1 MSEGSIGNITA
12 VLYYMFSVISGI
24 IIMFRLLNS
33 QKLSI
38 MFKCLLGS
46 VFGTLEF
53 QWMPIIFAFFM
64 DFTVEAHICALVIQV
79 LVFILV
85 ILKTNGGHGFVN
97 TYKKP
102 MEWKRFLC
110 ENPASI
116 IIFASFVIFAYC
128 LNTHTILLN
137 SDGSLHTGQATY
149 SDMNMH
155 IGFITSI
162 AKQHTFPPEYSI
174 YPGVKL
180 AYPFLSDSISSSLY
194 LLGASLRV
202 AYIIPM
208 LVAVMQV
215 FGGFY
220 CFIKFWFK
228 KGSVAFVA
236 FILFFYDGGFG
247 FIHFLNKVNFSKNF
261 TEFYFTPTSIG
272 DYNYRWAQIIANML
286 IPQRATLFGWAVLF
300 PLLAFLYYAKE
311 NRSIKSFLIAG
322 IMAAGLPMI
331 HTHSFLALGIICV
344 VWLFWD
350 MYKEKESYLL
360 LKLAGIIW
368 VVFFFLLRIYN
379 DKTGLI
385 EKNGFI
391 IMIAGLGIIAVL
403 FVKEIVL
410 CFKNSTIKSYI
421 QTWGVFLI
429 PVILFALPQLLFWTF
444 GQASGDGFLRS
455 HFNWSNAN
463 DNYFIFYLKNIG
475 ITFLIFFP
483 AWVSAKKKELQTASP
498 MLLIFFIAE
507 LVVFQPNE
515 YDNNKLLFVAFVFMC
530 GIVSDFVIKLF
541 EKNWNIILKCALA
554 VSLLFVGVFSSG
566 MTIAREC
573 VSDYELYSKAQVD
586 ATEYIEKNTDER
598 AVFLTGDNHNNAVAA
613 LTGRSIVCGADTFL
627 CYHGINTVERKSE
640 VANMYA
646 DPVGNKELYK
656 KYNVSYIFVSDVETD
671 EFQINFEGL
680 GQIAEKVY
688 DAQNVVIYK
697 CNEL

>member
-1 MSEGSIGNITA
+1 M
-12 VLYYMFSVISGI
+12 
-24 IIMFRLLNS
+24 
-33 QKLSI
+33 
-38 MFKCLLGS
+38 
-46 VFGTLEF
+46 
-53 QWMPIIFAFFM
+53 W
-64 DFTVEAHICALVIQV
+64 
-79 LVFILV
+79 
-85 ILKTNGGHGFVN
+85 
-97 TYKKP
+97 
-102 MEWKRFLC
+102 

-331 HTHSFLALGIICV
+331 HTHSFLALGIICA

-368 VVFFFLLRIYN
+368 VVFFFLLRMYN

-403 FVKEIVL
+403 FVKEIVS

-429 PVILFALPQLLFWTF
+429 PVILFAFPQLLFWTF

-455 HFNWSNAN
+455 HFNWSNTN

>member
-12 VLYYMFSVISGI
+12 VLYYMFFVISGI

-368 VVFFFLLRIYN
+368 VVFFFLLRMYN

-429 PVILFALPQLLFWTF
+429 PVILFAFPQLLFWTF

-483 AWVSAKKKELQTASP
+483 AWVSAKKKEVQTASP

-541 EKNWNIILKCALA
+541 EKNWNIILKGALA
-554 VSLLFVGVFSSG
+554 VSLLFVGVFSSS

-586 ATEYIEKNTDER
+586 AAEYIEKNTAEK

-627 CYHGINTVERKSE
+627 YYHGINTAERKNE

-656 KYNVSYIFVSDVETD
+656 KYNVSYIFVSDVETG

>member
-12 VLYYMFSVISGI
+12 VLYYMFFVISGI

-331 HTHSFLALGIICV
+331 HTHSFLALGIICA

-350 MYKEKESYLL
+350 MYKEKESYVL
-360 LKLAGIIW
+360 LKFAGIIW
-368 VVFFFLLRIYN
+368 VVFFFLLRMYN

-391 IMIAGLGIIAVL
+391 IMIVGLGIIAVL
-403 FVKEIVL
+403 FVKEIVS

-429 PVILFALPQLLFWTF
+429 PVILFAFPQLLFWTF

-656 KYNVSYIFVSDVETD
+656 NIMYHIF
-671 EFQINFEGL
+671 L
-680 GQIAEKVY
+680 
-688 DAQNVVIYK
+688 
-697 CNEL
+697 

>member
-1 MSEGSIGNITA
+1 MSEGIIGNITA
-12 VLYYMFSVISGI
+12 VLYYMFFVISGI

-64 DFTVEAHICALVIQV
+64 DFTVNAHICALVIQV

-85 ILKTNGGHGFVN
+85 ILKTNREQGFIN

-102 MEWKRFLC
+102 IEWKRFLW

-149 SDMNMH
+149 GDMNMH

-174 YPGVKL
+174 YPGIKL

-215 FGGFY
+215 FCGFY

-228 KGSVAFVA
+228 KGSVAFIA

-368 VVFFFLLRIYN
+368 VVFFFLLRMYN

-391 IMIAGLGIIAVL
+391 IMIVGLGIIAVL
-403 FVKEIVL
+403 FVKEIVS

-429 PVILFALPQLLFWTF
+429 PVILFAFPQLLFWTF

-541 EKNWNIILKCALA
+541 EKNWNIILKGALA
-554 VSLLFVGVFSSG
+554 VSLLFVGVFSSS

-586 ATEYIEKNTDER
+586 AAEYIEKNTAEK

-627 CYHGINTVERKSE
+627 YYHGINTAERKNE

-656 KYNVSYIFVSDVETD
+656 KYNVSYIFVSDVETG

>member
-1 MSEGSIGNITA
+1 MSEGIIGNLTA
-12 VLYYMFSVISGI
+12 VLYYMFFVISGI
-24 IIMFRLLNS
+24 IIMFRLLNG

-102 MEWKRFLC
+102 MEWKRFLW

-137 SDGSLHTGQATY
+137 SDGSLHTGKATY
-149 SDMNMH
+149 GDMNMH

-174 YPGVKL
+174 YPGIKL

-194 LLGASLRV
+194 LLGASLRA

-215 FGGFY
+215 FCGFY
-220 CFIKFWFK
+220 SFIKFWFK
-228 KGSVAFVA
+228 KGSVAFIA

-368 VVFFFLLRIYN
+368 VVFFFLLRMYN

-403 FVKEIVL
+403 FVKEIVS
-410 CFKNSTIKSYI
+410 CFKDSTIKSYI

>member
-12 VLYYMFSVISGI
+12 VLYYMFFVISGI

-102 MEWKRFLC
+102 MEWKRFLW

-331 HTHSFLALGIICV
+331 HTHSFLALGIICA

-350 MYKEKESYLL
+350 MYKEKESYVL
-360 LKLAGIIW
+360 LKFAGIIW
-368 VVFFFLLRIYN
+368 VVFFFLLRMYN

-403 FVKEIVL
+403 FVKEIVS
-410 CFKNSTIKSYI
+410 CFKDSTIKSYI

>member
-12 VLYYMFSVISGI
+12 VLYYMFFVISGI

-261 TEFYFTPTSIG
+261 TEFYFKPTSIG

>member
-12 VLYYMFSVISGI
+12 VLYYMFFVISGI

-331 HTHSFLALGIICV
+331 HTHSFLALGIICA

-350 MYKEKESYLL
+350 MYKEKESYVL
-360 LKLAGIIW
+360 LKFAGIIW
-368 VVFFFLLRIYN
+368 VVFFFLLRMYN

-391 IMIAGLGIIAVL
+391 IMIVGLGIIAVL
-403 FVKEIVL
+403 FVKEIVS

-429 PVILFALPQLLFWTF
+429 PVILFAFPQLLFWTF

-656 KYNVSYIFVSDVETD
+656 K
-671 EFQINFEGL
+671 
-680 GQIAEKVY
+680 
-688 DAQNVVIYK
+688 
-697 CNEL
+697 

>member
-1 MSEGSIGNITA
+1 MSEGIIGNITA
-12 VLYYMFSVISGI
+12 VLYYMFFVISGI

-64 DFTVEAHICALVIQV
+64 DFTVKAHICALVIHV

-85 ILKTNGGHGFVN
+85 ILKTNREQGFIN

-102 MEWKRFLC
+102 IEWKRFLW

-149 SDMNMH
+149 GDMNMH

-174 YPGVKL
+174 YPGIKL

-215 FGGFY
+215 FCGFY

-228 KGSVAFVA
+228 KGSVAFIA

-368 VVFFFLLRIYN
+368 VVFFFLLRMYN

-391 IMIAGLGIIAVL
+391 IMIVGLGIIAVL
-403 FVKEIVL
+403 FVKEIVS

-429 PVILFALPQLLFWTF
+429 PVILFAFPQLLFWTF

-541 EKNWNIILKCALA
+541 EKNWNIILKGALA
-554 VSLLFVGVFSSG
+554 VSLLFVGVFSSS

-586 ATEYIEKNTDER
+586 AAEYIEKNTAEK

-627 CYHGINTVERKSE
+627 YYHGINTAERKNE

-656 KYNVSYIFVSDVETD
+656 KYNVSYIFVSDVETG

>member
-1 MSEGSIGNITA
+1 MSEGIIGNITA
-12 VLYYMFSVISGI
+12 VMYYMFFVISGI

-64 DFTVEAHICALVIQV
+64 DFTVKAHICALVIQV

-85 ILKTNGGHGFVN
+85 ILKTNREQGFIN
-97 TYKKP
+97 TYKKTI
-102 MEWKRFLC
+102 EWKRFFW

-149 SDMNMH
+149 GDMNMH

-215 FGGFY
+215 FCGFY

-228 KGSVAFVA
+228 KGSVAFIA

-311 NRSIKSFLIAG
+311 N
-322 IMAAGLPMI
+322 
-331 HTHSFLALGIICV
+331 
-344 VWLFWD
+344 
-350 MYKEKESYLL
+350 
-360 LKLAGIIW
+360 
-368 VVFFFLLRIYN
+368 
-379 DKTGLI
+379 
-385 EKNGFI
+385 
-391 IMIAGLGIIAVL
+391 
-403 FVKEIVL
+403 
-410 CFKNSTIKSYI
+410 
-421 QTWGVFLI
+421 
-429 PVILFALPQLLFWTF
+429 
-444 GQASGDGFLRS
+444 
-455 HFNWSNAN
+455 
-463 DNYFIFYLKNIG
+463 
-475 ITFLIFFP
+475 
-483 AWVSAKKKELQTASP
+483 
-498 MLLIFFIAE
+498 
-507 LVVFQPNE
+507 
-515 YDNNKLLFVAFVFMC
+515 
-530 GIVSDFVIKLF
+530 
-541 EKNWNIILKCALA
+541 
-554 VSLLFVGVFSSG
+554 
-566 MTIAREC
+566 
-573 VSDYELYSKAQVD
+573 
-586 ATEYIEKNTDER
+586 
-598 AVFLTGDNHNNAVAA
+598 
-613 LTGRSIVCGADTFL
+613 
-627 CYHGINTVERKSE
+627 
-640 VANMYA
+640 
-646 DPVGNKELYK
+646 
-656 KYNVSYIFVSDVETD
+656 
-671 EFQINFEGL
+671 
-680 GQIAEKVY
+680 
-688 DAQNVVIYK
+688 
-697 CNEL
+697 

>member
-12 VLYYMFSVISGI
+12 VLYYMFFVISGI

-368 VVFFFLLRIYN
+368 VVFFFLLRMYN

-429 PVILFALPQLLFWTF
+429 PVILFAFPQLLFWTF

-483 AWVSAKKKELQTASP
+483 AWVSAKKKEVQTASP

-541 EKNWNIILKCALA
+541 EKNWNIILKGALA
-554 VSLLFVGVFSSG
+554 VSLLFVGVFSSS

-573 VSDYELYSKAQVD
+573 VSDYELYSKAQGESKESVP
-586 ATEYIEKNTDER
+586 
-598 AVFLTGDNHNNAVAA
+598 
-613 LTGRSIVCGADTFL
+613 
-627 CYHGINTVERKSE
+627 GI
-640 VANMYA
+640 
-646 DPVGNKELYK
+646 
-656 KYNVSYIFVSDVETD
+656 F
-671 EFQINFEGL
+671 
-680 GQIAEKVY
+680 
-688 DAQNVVIYK
+688 
-697 CNEL
+697 

>member
-12 VLYYMFSVISGI
+12 VLYYMFFVISGI

-149 SDMNMH
+149 SDMSMH

>member
-1 MSEGSIGNITA
+1 
-12 VLYYMFSVISGI
+12 
-24 IIMFRLLNS
+24 
-33 QKLSI
+33 
-38 MFKCLLGS
+38 
-46 VFGTLEF
+46 
-53 QWMPIIFAFFM
+53 
-64 DFTVEAHICALVIQV
+64 
-79 LVFILV
+79 
-85 ILKTNGGHGFVN
+85 
-97 TYKKP
+97 
-102 MEWKRFLC
+102 
-110 ENPASI
+110 
-116 IIFASFVIFAYC
+116 
-128 LNTHTILLN
+128 
-137 SDGSLHTGQATY
+137 
-149 SDMNMH
+149 MNMH

-174 YPGVKL
+174 YPGIKL

-215 FGGFY
+215 FCGFY

-228 KGSVAFVA
+228 KGSVAFIA

-368 VVFFFLLRIYN
+368 VVFFFLLRMYN

-391 IMIAGLGIIAVL
+391 IMIVGLGIIAVL
-403 FVKEIVL
+403 FVKEIVS

-429 PVILFALPQLLFWTF
+429 PVILFAFPQLLFWTF

-541 EKNWNIILKCALA
+541 EKNWNIILKGALA
-554 VSLLFVGVFSSG
+554 VSLLFVGVFSSS

-586 ATEYIEKNTDER
+586 AAEYIEKNTAEK

-627 CYHGINTVERKSE
+627 YYHGINTAERKNE

-656 KYNVSYIFVSDVETD
+656 KYNVSYIFVSDVETG

>member
-12 VLYYMFSVISGI
+12 VLYYMFFVISGI

-368 VVFFFLLRIYN
+368 VVFFFLLRMYN

-429 PVILFALPQLLFWTF
+429 PVILFAFPQLLFWTF

-483 AWVSAKKKELQTASP
+483 AWVSAKKKEVQTASP
-498 MLLIFFIAE
+498 MLLIFFIAK

-541 EKNWNIILKCALA
+541 EKNWNIILKGALA
-554 VSLLFVGVFSSG
+554 VSLLFVGVFSSS

-586 ATEYIEKNTDER
+586 AAEYIEKNTAEK

-627 CYHGINTVERKSE
+627 YYHGINTAERKNE

-656 KYNVSYIFVSDVETD
+656 KYNVSYIFVSDVETG

>member
-12 VLYYMFSVISGI
+12 VLYYMFFVISGI

-102 MEWKRFLC
+102 IEWKRFLW

-149 SDMNMH
+149 GDMNMH

-331 HTHSFLALGIICV
+331 HTHSFLALGIICA

-350 MYKEKESYLL
+350 MYKEKESYVL
-360 LKLAGIIW
+360 LKFAGIIW
-368 VVFFFLLRIYN
+368 VVFFFLLRMYN

-391 IMIAGLGIIAVL
+391 IMIVGLGIIAVL
-403 FVKEIVL
+403 FVKEIVS

-429 PVILFALPQLLFWTF
+429 PVILFAFPQLLFWTF

>member
-1 MSEGSIGNITA
+1 MSEGIIGNLTA
-12 VLYYMFSVISGI
+12 VLYYMFFVISGI
-24 IIMFRLLNS
+24 IIMFRLLNG

-102 MEWKRFLC
+102 MEWKRFLW

-149 SDMNMH
+149 GDMNMH

-174 YPGVKL
+174 YPGIKL

-215 FGGFY
+215 FCGFY
-220 CFIKFWFK
+220 SFIKFWFK
-228 KGSVAFVA
+228 KGSVAFIA

-331 HTHSFLALGIICV
+331 HTHSFLALGIICA

-350 MYKEKESYLL
+350 MYKEKESYVL
-360 LKLAGIIW
+360 LKFAGIIW
-368 VVFFFLLRIYN
+368 VVFFFLLRMYN

-391 IMIAGLGIIAVL
+391 IMIVGLGIIAVL
-403 FVKEIVL
+403 FVKEIVS

-429 PVILFALPQLLFWTF
+429 PVILFAFPQLLFWTF

>member
-1 MSEGSIGNITA
+1 M
-12 VLYYMFSVISGI
+12 
-24 IIMFRLLNS
+24 
-33 QKLSI
+33 
-38 MFKCLLGS
+38 
-46 VFGTLEF
+46 
-53 QWMPIIFAFFM
+53 
-64 DFTVEAHICALVIQV
+64 
-79 LVFILV
+79 
-85 ILKTNGGHGFVN
+85 KTNGGHGFVN

-331 HTHSFLALGIICV
+331 HTHSFLALGIICA

-350 MYKEKESYLL
+350 MYKEKESYVL
-360 LKLAGIIW
+360 LKFAGIIW
-368 VVFFFLLRIYN
+368 VVFFFLLRMYN

-391 IMIAGLGIIAVL
+391 IMIVGLGIIAVL
-403 FVKEIVL
+403 FVKEIVS

-429 PVILFALPQLLFWTF
+429 PVILFAFPQLLFWTF

>member
-12 VLYYMFSVISGI
+12 VLYYMFFVISGI

-344 VWLFWD
+344 VWLFLD

>member
-12 VLYYMFSVISGI
+12 VLYYMFFVISGI

-331 HTHSFLALGIICV
+331 HTHSFLALGIICA

-350 MYKEKESYLL
+350 MYKEKESYVL
-360 LKLAGIIW
+360 LKFAGIIW
-368 VVFFFLLRIYN
+368 VVFFFLLRMYN

-391 IMIAGLGIIAVL
+391 IMIVGLGIIAVL
-403 FVKEIVL
+403 FVKEIVS

-429 PVILFALPQLLFWTF
+429 PVILFAFPQLLFWTF

-586 ATEYIEKNTDER
+586 AAEYIEKNTAEK

-627 CYHGINTVERKSE
+627 YYHGINTAERKNE

-656 KYNVSYIFVSDVETD
+656 KYNVSYIFVSDVETG

>member
-12 VLYYMFSVISGI
+12 VLYYMFFVISGI

-149 SDMNMH
+149 GDMNMH

-174 YPGVKL
+174 YPGIKL

-429 PVILFALPQLLFWTF
+429 PVILFAFPQLLFWTF

-483 AWVSAKKKELQTASP
+483 AWVSAKKKEVQTASP

-541 EKNWNIILKCALA
+541 EKNWNIILKGALA
-554 VSLLFVGVFSSG
+554 VSLLFVGVFSSS

-586 ATEYIEKNTDER
+586 AAEYIEKNTAEK

-627 CYHGINTVERKSE
+627 YYHGINTAERKNE

-656 KYNVSYIFVSDVETD
+656 KYNVSYIFVSDVETG

>member
-12 VLYYMFSVISGI
+12 VLYYMFFVISGI

-85 ILKTNGGHGFVN
+85 ILKTNREQGFIN

-102 MEWKRFLC
+102 IEWKRFLW

-149 SDMNMH
+149 GDMNMH

-174 YPGVKL
+174 YPGIKL

-194 LLGASLRV
+194 LLGASLRA

-215 FGGFY
+215 FCGFY
-220 CFIKFWFK
+220 SFIKFWFK
-228 KGSVAFVA
+228 KGSVAFIA

-247 FIHFLNKVNFSKNF
+247 FINFLNKVNFSKNF

-429 PVILFALPQLLFWTF
+429 PVILFAFPQLLFWTF

-483 AWVSAKKKELQTASP
+483 AWVSAKKKEVQTASP

-541 EKNWNIILKCALA
+541 KKNWNIILKGALA
-554 VSLLFVGVFSSG
+554 VSLLFVGVFSSS

-586 ATEYIEKNTDER
+586 AAEYIEKNTAEK

-627 CYHGINTVERKSE
+627 YYHGINTAERKNE

-656 KYNVSYIFVSDVETD
+656 KYNVSYIFVSDVETG

>member
-1 MSEGSIGNITA
+1 MSEGIIGNLTA
-12 VLYYMFSVISGI
+12 VLYYMFFVISGI
-24 IIMFRLLNS
+24 IIMFRLLNG

-53 QWMPIIFAFFM
+53 QWIPI
-64 DFTVEAHICALVIQV
+64 
-79 LVFILV
+79 
-85 ILKTNGGHGFVN
+85 
-97 TYKKP
+97 
-102 MEWKRFLC
+102 
-110 ENPASI
+110 
-116 IIFASFVIFAYC
+116 IFAYC

-331 HTHSFLALGIICV
+331 HTHSFLALGIICA

-368 VVFFFLLRIYN
+368 VVFFFLLRMYN

-403 FVKEIVL
+403 FVKEIVS

-429 PVILFALPQLLFWTF
+429 PVILFAFPQLLFWTF

-455 HFNWSNAN
+455 HFNWSNTN

-541 EKNWNIILKCALA
+541 KKNWNIILKGALA

>member
-12 VLYYMFSVISGI
+12 VLYYMFFVISGI

-85 ILKTNGGHGFVN
+85 ILKTNREQGFIN

-102 MEWKRFLC
+102 IEWKRFLW

-149 SDMNMH
+149 GDMNMH

-174 YPGVKL
+174 YPGIKL

-194 LLGASLRV
+194 LLGASLRA

-215 FGGFY
+215 FCGFY
-220 CFIKFWFK
+220 SFIKFWFK
-228 KGSVAFVA
+228 KGSVAFIA

-368 VVFFFLLRIYN
+368 VVFFFLLRMYN

>member
-12 VLYYMFSVISGI
+12 VLYYMFFVISGI

-85 ILKTNGGHGFVN
+85 ILKTNREQGFIN

-102 MEWKRFLC
+102 IEWKRFLW

-149 SDMNMH
+149 GDMNMH

-174 YPGVKL
+174 YPGIKL

-194 LLGASLRV
+194 LLGASLRA

-215 FGGFY
+215 FCGFY
-220 CFIKFWFK
+220 SFIKFWFK
-228 KGSVAFVA
+228 KGSVAFIA

-368 VVFFFLLRIYN
+368 VVFFFLLRMYN

-429 PVILFALPQLLFWTF
+429 PVILFAFPQLLFWTF

-483 AWVSAKKKELQTASP
+483 AWVSAKKKEVQTASP

-541 EKNWNIILKCALA
+541 EKNWNIIFKGALA
-554 VSLLFVGVFSSG
+554 VSLLFVGVFSSS

-586 ATEYIEKNTDER
+586 AAEYIEKNTAEK

-627 CYHGINTVERKSE
+627 YYHGINTAERKNE

-656 KYNVSYIFVSDVETD
+656 KYNVSYIFVSDVETG

>member
-1 MSEGSIGNITA
+1 MSEGIIGNITA
-12 VLYYMFSVISGI
+12 VLYYMFFVISGI

-64 DFTVEAHICALVIQV
+64 DFTVKAHICALVIQV

-85 ILKTNGGHGFVN
+85 ILKTNREQGFIN

-102 MEWKRFLC
+102 IEWKRFLW

-149 SDMNMH
+149 GDMNMH

-174 YPGVKL
+174 YPGIKL

-215 FGGFY
+215 FCGFY

-228 KGSVAFVA
+228 KGSVAFIA

-261 TEFYFTPTSIG
+261 TECYFTPTSIG

-368 VVFFFLLRIYN
+368 VVFFFLLRMYN

-429 PVILFALPQLLFWTF
+429 PVILFAFPQLLFWTF

-483 AWVSAKKKELQTASP
+483 AWVSAKKKEVQTASP

-541 EKNWNIILKCALA
+541 EKNWNIILKGALA
-554 VSLLFVGVFSSG
+554 VSLLFVGVFSSS

-586 ATEYIEKNTDER
+586 AAEYIEKNTAEK

-627 CYHGINTVERKSE
+627 YYHGINTAERKNE

-656 KYNVSYIFVSDVETD
+656 KYNVSYIFVSDVETG

>member
-1 MSEGSIGNITA
+1 M
-12 VLYYMFSVISGI
+12 
-24 IIMFRLLNS
+24 
-33 QKLSI
+33 
-38 MFKCLLGS
+38 
-46 VFGTLEF
+46 
-53 QWMPIIFAFFM
+53 W
-64 DFTVEAHICALVIQV
+64 
-79 LVFILV
+79 
-85 ILKTNGGHGFVN
+85 
-97 TYKKP
+97 
-102 MEWKRFLC
+102 

-149 SDMNMH
+149 GDMNMH

-174 YPGVKL
+174 YPGIKL

-215 FGGFY
+215 FCGFY

-228 KGSVAFVA
+228 KGSVAFIA

-331 HTHSFLALGIICV
+331 HTHSFLALGIICA

-368 VVFFFLLRIYN
+368 VVFFFLLRMYN

-403 FVKEIVL
+403 FVKEIVS

-429 PVILFALPQLLFWTF
+429 PVILFAFPQLLFWTF

-455 HFNWSNAN
+455 HFNWSNTN

-530 GIVSDFVIKLF
+530 GIVSDFVIKLL

>member
-1 MSEGSIGNITA
+1 MSEGIIGNLTA
-12 VLYYMFSVISGI
+12 VLYYMFFVISGI
-24 IIMFRLLNS
+24 IIMFRLLNG

-53 QWMPIIFAFFM
+53 QWIPIIFAFFM
-64 DFTVEAHICALVIQV
+64 DFTVMAHICALVIQV

-102 MEWKRFLC
+102 MEWKRFLW

-322 IMAAGLPMI
+322 IMAAGLPTI

-368 VVFFFLLRIYN
+368 VVFFFLLRMYN

-680 GQIAEKVY
+680 GQIAEKIY

>member
-1 MSEGSIGNITA
+1 MSEGIIGNITA
-12 VLYYMFSVISGI
+12 VLYYMFFVISGI

-64 DFTVEAHICALVIQV
+64 DFTVKAHICALVIQV

-85 ILKTNGGHGFVN
+85 ILKTNREQGFIN

-102 MEWKRFLC
+102 IEWKRFLW

-149 SDMNMH
+149 GDMNMH

-174 YPGVKL
+174 YPGIKL

-215 FGGFY
+215 FCGFY

-228 KGSVAFVA
+228 KGSVAFIA

-272 DYNYRWAQIIANML
+272 DYNYRWAKIIANML

-368 VVFFFLLRIYN
+368 VVFFFLLRMYN

-391 IMIAGLGIIAVL
+391 IMIVGLGIIAVL
-403 FVKEIVL
+403 FVKEIVS

-429 PVILFALPQLLFWTF
+429 PVILFAFPQLLFWTF

-541 EKNWNIILKCALA
+541 EKNWNIILKGALA
-554 VSLLFVGVFSSG
+554 VSLLFVGVFSSS

-586 ATEYIEKNTDER
+586 AAEYIEKNTAEK

-627 CYHGINTVERKSE
+627 YYHGINTAERKNE

-656 KYNVSYIFVSDVETD
+656 KYNVSYIFVSDVETG

>member
-12 VLYYMFSVISGI
+12 VLYYMFFVISGI

-208 LVAVMQV
+208 L
-215 FGGFY
+215 
-220 CFIKFWFK
+220 
-228 KGSVAFVA
+228 VA

>member
-12 VLYYMFSVISGI
+12 VLYYMFFVISGI

-331 HTHSFLALGIICV
+331 HTHSFLALGIICA
-344 VWLFWD
+344 VWLVWG
-350 MYKEKESYLL
+350 MYKEKESYVL
-360 LKLAGIIW
+360 LKFAGIIW
-368 VVFFFLLRIYN
+368 VVFFFLLRMYN

-391 IMIAGLGIIAVL
+391 IMIVGLGIIAVL
-403 FVKEIVL
+403 FVKEIVS

-429 PVILFALPQLLFWTF
+429 PVILFAFPQLLFWTF

>member
-12 VLYYMFSVISGI
+12 VLYYMFFVISGI

-85 ILKTNGGHGFVN
+85 ILKTNREQGFIN

-102 MEWKRFLC
+102 IEWKRFLW

-149 SDMNMH
+149 GDMNMH

-174 YPGVKL
+174 YPGIKL

-194 LLGASLRV
+194 LLGASLRA

-215 FGGFY
+215 FCGFY
-220 CFIKFWFK
+220 SFIKFWFK
-228 KGSVAFVA
+228 KGSVAFIA

-261 TEFYFTPTSIG
+261 TEFYFTLTSIG

-429 PVILFALPQLLFWTF
+429 PVILFAFPQLLFWTF

-483 AWVSAKKKELQTASP
+483 AWVSAKKKEVQTASP

-541 EKNWNIILKCALA
+541 KKNWNIILKGALA
-554 VSLLFVGVFSSG
+554 VSLLFVGVFSSS

-586 ATEYIEKNTDER
+586 AAEYIEKNTAEK

-627 CYHGINTVERKSE
+627 YYHGINTAERKNE

-656 KYNVSYIFVSDVETD
+656 KYNVSYIFVSDVETG

>member
-12 VLYYMFSVISGI
+12 VLYYMFFVISGI

-272 DYNYRWAQIIANML
+272 DYNYRWAKIIANML

-331 HTHSFLALGIICV
+331 HTHSFLALGIICA

-350 MYKEKESYLL
+350 MYKEKESYVL
-360 LKLAGIIW
+360 LKFAGIIW
-368 VVFFFLLRIYN
+368 VVFFFLLRMYN

-391 IMIAGLGIIAVL
+391 IMIVGLGIIAVL
-403 FVKEIVL
+403 FVKEIVS

-429 PVILFALPQLLFWTF
+429 PVILFAFPQLLFWTF

>member
-1 MSEGSIGNITA
+1 MSEGIIGNLTA
-12 VLYYMFSVISGI
+12 VLYYMFFVISGI
-24 IIMFRLLNS
+24 IIMFRLLNG

-102 MEWKRFLC
+102 MEWKRFLW

-149 SDMNMH
+149 GDMNMH

-174 YPGVKL
+174 YPGIKL

-194 LLGASLRV
+194 LLGASLRA

-215 FGGFY
+215 FCGFY
-220 CFIKFWFK
+220 SFIKFWFK
-228 KGSVAFVA
+228 KGSVAFIA

-368 VVFFFLLRIYN
+368 VVFFFLLRMYN

-429 PVILFALPQLLFWTF
+429 PVILFAFPQLLFWTF

-463 DNYFIFYLKNIG
+463 DNYFIFYMKNIG

-483 AWVSAKKKELQTASP
+483 AWVSAKKKEVQTASP

-541 EKNWNIILKCALA
+541 EKNWNIILKGALA
-554 VSLLFVGVFSSG
+554 VSLLFVGVFSSS

-586 ATEYIEKNTDER
+586 AAEYIEKNTAEK

-627 CYHGINTVERKSE
+627 YYHGINTAERKNE

-656 KYNVSYIFVSDVETD
+656 KYNVSYIFVSDVETG

>member
-12 VLYYMFSVISGI
+12 VLYYMFFVISGI

-102 MEWKRFLC
+102 IEWKRFLW

-149 SDMNMH
+149 GDMNMH

>member
-12 VLYYMFSVISGI
+12 VLYYMFFVISGI

-46 VFGTLEF
+46 VFVTLEF

>member
-1 MSEGSIGNITA
+1 MSEGSIANITA
-12 VLYYMFSVISGI
+12 VLYYMFFVISGI

>member
-12 VLYYMFSVISGI
+12 VLYYMFFVISGI

-85 ILKTNGGHGFVN
+85 ILKTNREQGFIN

-102 MEWKRFLC
+102 IEWKRFLW

-149 SDMNMH
+149 GDMNMH

-174 YPGVKL
+174 YPGIKL

-194 LLGASLRV
+194 LLGASLRA

-215 FGGFY
+215 FCGFY
-220 CFIKFWFK
+220 SFIKFWFK
-228 KGSVAFVA
+228 KGSVAFIA

-300 PLLAFLYYAKE
+300 PLLAFFYYAKE

-368 VVFFFLLRIYN
+368 VVFFFLLRMYN

-429 PVILFALPQLLFWTF
+429 PVILFAFPQLLFWTF

-483 AWVSAKKKELQTASP
+483 AWVSAKKKEVQTASP

-541 EKNWNIILKCALA
+541 EKNWNIIFKGALA
-554 VSLLFVGVFSSG
+554 VSLLFVGVFSSS

-586 ATEYIEKNTDER
+586 AAEYIEKNTAEK

-627 CYHGINTVERKSE
+627 YYHGINTAERKNE

>member
-12 VLYYMFSVISGI
+12 VLYYMFFVISGI

-194 LLGASLRV
+194 MLGASLRV

>member
-12 VLYYMFSVISGI
+12 VLYYMFFVISGI

-85 ILKTNGGHGFVN
+85 ILKTNREQGFIN

-102 MEWKRFLC
+102 IEWKRFLW

-149 SDMNMH
+149 GDMNMH

-174 YPGVKL
+174 YPGIKL

-215 FGGFY
+215 FCGFY

-228 KGSVAFVA
+228 KGSVAFIA

-331 HTHSFLALGIICV
+331 HTHSFLALGIICA

-350 MYKEKESYLL
+350 MYKEKESYVL
-360 LKLAGIIW
+360 LKFAGIIW
-368 VVFFFLLRIYN
+368 VVFFFLLRMYN

-403 FVKEIVL
+403 FVKEIVS
-410 CFKNSTIKSYI
+410 CFKDSTIKSYI